1 VGLILRDE
9 IMKKIYDNEQYL
21 DFLRRNPKWY
31 YYLDQDPKNYKL
43 FEENAK
49 KVLRL
54 TSYDKLDRLK
64 KQVSFA
70 SAMINYF
77 TK

>member
-1 VGLILRDE
+1 MRDE
-9 IMKKIYDNEQYL
+9 IMKKIYANEQYL
-21 DFLRRNPKWY
+21 DYLRRNPKWY

-49 KVLRL
+49 KVLKL

-70 SAMINYF
+70 SAMVNYF